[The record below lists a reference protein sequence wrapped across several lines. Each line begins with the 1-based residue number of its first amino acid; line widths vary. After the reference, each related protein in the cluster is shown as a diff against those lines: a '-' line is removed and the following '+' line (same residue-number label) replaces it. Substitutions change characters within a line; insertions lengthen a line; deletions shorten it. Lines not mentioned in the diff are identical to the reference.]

1 MSMLIVLDQTN
12 PLPLYEQIARQV
24 KLRILTG
31 ELPAGAALPSI
42 RQLAAQL
49 VTSVITTKRA
59 YEELE
64 SEGLIVTR
72 PGVGSVVATLTD
84 EELERLR
91 LGDLE
96 QRLRHLVAEA
106 RGRGVD
112 AQTIAALLR
121 KVTPTDDDAAETK
134 EQPLT

>member
-1 MSMLIVLDQTN
+1 MLIVLDQTN

-24 KLRILTG
+24 KQRILAG
-31 ELPAGAALPSI
+31 EWVAGTPLPSI
-42 RQLAAQL
+42 RKLAADL

-72 PGVGSVVATLTD
+72 PGVGSVVAALTD

-96 QRLRHLVAEA
+96 QRLRQLVDEA

-112 AQTIAALLR
+112 AQTIGALLR
-121 KVTPTDDDAAETK
+121 KVAPTDDDTTGTK
-134 EQPLT
+134 EPPTG